1 MIVVTGPI
9 KKKQL
14 EEKVIKKLNSLKSL
28 FVIFFIGLSLLAFL
42 PFKLNL
48 FRSGP
53 ILNENIMA
61 AIARVNT
68 GSGSGSAF
76 LISSNK
82 LITARHVVE
91 DFNEGELVTLDFEK
105 ALTKLTDVEAK
116 IIYLPENE
124 NKDFAILELTHPIN
138 NIPYLQ
144 LVSSDAISINDKIN
158 IVGYPA
164 TLFSSTIGTISN
176 NLIQENTD
184 LLQLNAGAWPGSSG
198 GPVLIDAT
206 DQVVGILVLGLEGQ
220 YKGMVFALKSDVIL
234 KDPEIIKRGI
244 SLSN

>member
-9 KKKQL
+9 TKKQL
-14 EEKVIKKLNSLKSL
+14 QEKVLKRLNSLKGL
-28 FVIFFIGLSLLAFL
+28 LIILFIGLPLLAFL

-48 FRSGP
+48 LKSGP
-53 ILNENIMA
+53 IVNQNIMA

-68 GSGSGSAF
+68 YLGSGSAF
-76 LISSNK
+76 LISPNK

-91 DFNEGELVTLDFEK
+91 DFNEGEMVTLDFEK
-105 ALTKLTDVEAK
+105 ASTKLIAVEAK

-124 NKDFAILELTHPIN
+124 NKDFAILELTNPLN

-144 LVSSDAISINDKIN
+144 LVTSDVISINDKIN

-164 TLFSSTIGTISN
+164 GLFSSTIGTISN
-176 NLIQENTD
+176 NLIPENTD

-198 GPVLIDAT
+198 GPVFIDAT
-206 DQVVGILVLGLEGQ
+206 DQVVGILVSGLEGQ
-220 YKGMVFALKSDVIL
+220 YKGMVFALKSEVIL
-234 KDPEIIKRGI
+234 KDQEIIKRGI
-244 SLSN
+244 RLTN